1 MRHYNRQVKIYTRT
15 GDTGE
20 TGLVDSSRVSKAEPR
35 VEAYGEVDEL
45 NACLGL
51 VLGARVDP
59 ELADILIDIQRHLFS
74 LGASLAD
81 PSARIA
87 DQDKVGVGTA
97 EIQQLESWI
106 DRLESELI
114 PLTRFI
120 LPGGHPA
127 AGAVHLARAVCR
139 RAERRM
145 VAIKH
150 ELRET
155 ESIAY
160 INRLSDLLFVFARVV
175 NVRAGV
181 VEEKW

>member
-1 MRHYNRQVKIYTRT
+1 MKIYTRT

-20 TGLVDSSRVSKAEPR
+20 TSLIDSSRVSKAEAR
-35 VEAYGEVDEL
+35 VDAYGEVDEL

-51 VLGARVDP
+51 VLGGRVDP
-59 ELADILIDIQRHLFS
+59 ELADILVDIQRHLFS

-81 PSARIA
+81 PSAKIA
-87 DQDKVGVGTA
+87 DQEKVGVCTA
-97 EIQQLESWI
+97 DIKKLENWI
-106 DRLESELI
+106 DRLESELS

-127 AGAVHLARAVCR
+127 A
-139 RAERRM
+139 
-145 VAIKH
+145 VAIRH

-160 INRLSDLLFVFARVV
+160 VNRLSDLLFVIARVI
-175 NVRAGV
+175 NGRAGV